1 MVSPRPRPWCHSGR
15 HVRLPL
21 QVRGRPPVF
30 LSLCGPLLYLP
41 AFPFAA
47 LTCSLRSLP
56 TSLSFSLCLSL
67 SLSFCLSVSLS
78 LFLSLSLSL
87 SLFFFSA
94 SLYVYMYI
102 HAFIYLSFLSIFFS
116 VCYLYSLYLYIQWYI
131 CPSTSLFLSG
141 STAVRYGSMRENV
154 LNLTAVLADGTIVR
168 TGSRARKSSAGYDLT
183 RLLIGSEGTLA
194 VITEATLKLH
204 GIPKVSKAMQY
215 RSN

>member
-87 SLFFFSA
+87 SLSFFS
-94 SLYVYMYI
+94 LPLCMYI
-102 HAFIYLSFLSIFFS
+102 CIYMLLFIFLFSLSFSLSVTYILCIYTYNGIFA
-116 VCYLYSLYLYIQWYI
+116 
-131 CPSTSLFLSG
+131 P
-141 STAVRYGSMRENV
+141 
-154 LNLTAVLADGTIVR
+154 
-168 TGSRARKSSAGYDLT
+168 
-183 RLLIGSEGTLA
+183 LL
-194 VITEATLKLH
+194 H
-204 GIPKVSKAMQY
+204 Y
-215 RSN
+215 F